1 MNLYH
6 LEYIAEIAKTGNISR
21 AAEHLH
27 ISQPTLSI
35 YLNKL
40 ERSLGLRL
48 FERRKNELIPTEAG
62 LKYVDACRRI
72 LGIRDELYRDLFAE
86 REAVVRLGIL
96 RTSISIFNEAFQ
108 ALKQE
113 FPATVFLP
121 QIFSSEQIY
130 SELTEGRID
139 LGFVTSYHPDF
150 HAVFPKASYT
160 VVKSYE
166 LMLMISRE
174 NPVFP
179 LLRFKDGCLDE
190 ESYCLLQ
197 GLPIFQGKNAMVQRQ
212 MKEFVFPALGIH
224 PKYRGGLIDIE
235 FMFQAMM
242 MENSFSIL
250 PESRIQGGNIAQIPF
265 SSHPRIHRLFI
276 HPAGKRLTRPEQALI
291 NRVRQAYEEISYYY
305 DVSLL

>member
-1 MNLYH
+1 M
-6 LEYIAEIAKTGNISR
+6 
-21 AAEHLH
+21 
-27 ISQPTLSI
+27 
-35 YLNKL
+35 
-40 ERSLGLRL
+40 
-48 FERRKNELIPTEAG
+48 
-62 LKYVDACRRI
+62 DACRRI

-150 HAVFPKASYT
+150 HAV
-160 VVKSYE
+160 
-166 LMLMISRE
+166 
-174 NPVFP
+174 
-179 LLRFKDGCLDE
+179 
-190 ESYCLLQ
+190 
-197 GLPIFQGKNAMVQRQ
+197 QGKNTMGQQR
-212 MKEFVFPALGIH
+212 MEEFVFPALGFH

-265 SSHPRIHRLFI
+265 SFHPKIHRLFI

-291 NRVRQAYEEISYYY
+291 NRVREAYEEISYYY